1 MSERVRIGE
10 LLVETGLISRQQLE
24 QALQKQKDDPRRL
37 GEIVVSEG
45 MVSESKVTQIL
56 SQQLSVPW
64 VSLEYVDFSRQ
75 LLNLVS
81 SDTAQQHTLV
91 PIYVRRSKQR
101 RETLYVAI
109 EDPSNQEALDEVA
122 DYSGLPVRPMIA
134 PPSDIRAAIRAYYLG
149 LSPGSTPPPAP
160 VTPLPAS
167 NSRPPSPP
175 AGSPPPPPPPPS
187 AAARRPIAPTPTG
200 AAPPPGALSPPST
213 TGVPTHEESSR
224 PRSDGSDGDKSLE
237 DALADGDQ
245 LDEDESSPESVDVA
259 PRGSGLPTP
268 SKPSQE
274 APKMVTLTMLD
285 GTEVRLPVA
294 PGVSTSEDAGSE
306 LTARDLVEALRAHA
320 GGQDVSQVL
329 GTQVDWQRMFAALLS
344 LMLKKHLIMD
354 WEFVRELKR

>member
-24 QALQKQKDDPRRL
+24 LALKMQADDPRRL
-37 GEIVVSEG
+37 GEIVVSEN
-45 MVSESKVTQIL
+45 MVSEAKVTQIL

-81 SDTAQQHTLV
+81 SETAQKHTLV

-122 DYSGLPVRPMIA
+122 DYSGLPVRPMIS

-149 LSPGSTPPPAP
+149 LAPEPVPAP
-160 VTPLPAS
+160 VAVAPAPAPI
-167 NSRPPSPP
+167 SRPPAAS
-175 AGSPPPPPPPPS
+175 ASRPPPPPS
-187 AAARRPIAPTPTG
+187 AALRRPPQGAIGDQGGAPQAPTSATLTSSQSSDLDG
-200 AAPPPGALSPPST
+200 AEPAEDDLGSLSSSSET
-213 TGVPTHEESSR
+213 EKVP
-224 PRSDGSDGDKSLE
+224 D
-237 DALADGDQ
+237 
-245 LDEDESSPESVDVA
+245 SVDLA
-259 PRGSGLPTP
+259 PRGIGVPAP
-268 SKPSQE
+268 SKPSE
-274 APKMVTLTMLD
+274 ASPRMITVTMLD
-285 GTEVRLPVA
+285 GTEVRLPA
-294 PGVSTSEDAGSE
+294 AARTSSSDEVSSE
-306 LTARDLVEALRAHA
+306 LTARDLVEALRAGA

>member
-10 LLVETGLISRQQLE
+10 LLVETGLISREQLE
-24 QALQKQKDDPRRL
+24 QALERQKDDPRRL

-81 SDTAQQHTLV
+81 SDTAQKHTLI

-149 LSPGSTPPPAP
+149 LSPASTPPTASVPPAP
-160 VTPLPAS
+160 PPISRAAAS
-167 NSRPPSPP
+167 P
-175 AGSPPPPPPPPS
+175 AGVRPPPPPS
-187 AAARRPIAPTPTG
+187 VVARRPQQAPPSAEG
-200 AAPPPGALSPPST
+200 AAPPAGL
-213 TGVPTHEESSR
+213 VPDAPVPQTSAKPRSESSDGGES
-224 PRSDGSDGDKSLE
+224 PEGDLTEKDRSNDSDKI
-237 DALADGDQ
+237 
-245 LDEDESSPESVDVA
+245 PESVDLA

-274 APKMVTLTMLD
+274 APKMITLTLLD
-285 GTEVRLPVA
+285 GTEVRLPAA
-294 PGVSTSEDAGSE
+294 PGTSSSDEVGSE
-306 LTARDLVEALRAHA
+306 LTARDLVEALRAGA
-320 GGQDVSQVL
+320 DGQDVSQVL

-344 LMLKKHLIMD
+344 LMLKKRLIMD
-354 WEFVRELKR
+354 WEFVRELKS